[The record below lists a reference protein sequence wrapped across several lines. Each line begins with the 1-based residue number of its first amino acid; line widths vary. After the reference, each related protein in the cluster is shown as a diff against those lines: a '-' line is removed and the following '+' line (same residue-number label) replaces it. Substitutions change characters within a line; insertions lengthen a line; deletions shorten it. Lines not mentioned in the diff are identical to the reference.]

1 MRRNVPSI
9 IDVIDKTHTISKFK
23 NINGEGITSEII
35 IKETQ
40 QSLEV
45 LCGNTKLMKRFEIFK
60 KYQSLE
66 KNVNY
71 LEEEGKTVVILVIDN
86 VPQLILA
93 LEETHLSKPES

>member
-1 MRRNVPSI
+1 
-9 IDVIDKTHTISKFK
+9 
-23 NINGEGITSEII
+23 
-35 IKETQ
+35 
-40 QSLEV
+40 
-45 LCGNTKLMKRFEIFK
+45 MKRFDIFK
-60 KYQSLE
+60 NYQSLE